1 MGISFSLAHTGR
13 FGEVTER
20 VCGIER
26 VATTPRIRILPCS
39 HGWLG
44 DLGLINT
51 FLQGPGGKGF
61 SWERNFGIRESVL
74 WVPPGMTP
82 NFFRFFFYFIFFCRS
97 YYPTLPSVP
106 RVGKDVTLTR
116 RGPTVRARIRF
127 GSPGLRCVPCVLKK
141 GGERRRPLSWISPPP
156 RTPISGQL

>member
-82 NFFRFFFYFIFFCRS
+82 NFFRFFFLFYFFFAA
-97 YYPTLPSVP
+97 PITPLFPPSLASEKMLLLLE
-106 RVGKDVTLTR
+106 G
-116 RGPTVRARIRF
+116 VRPYEHAYAL
-127 GSPGLRCVPCVLKK
+127 GHLV
-141 GGERRRPLSWISPPP
+141 
-156 RTPISGQL
+156 

>member
-82 NFFRFFFYFIFFCRS
+82 NFFRFFFLFYFFLPLLLPHSSLRPSRRKRCYS
-97 YYPTLPSVP
+97 YSKGSDRTSTHTLW
-106 RVGKDVTLTR
+106 VTWSEVCAVCTEK
-116 RGPTVRARIRF
+116 RG
-127 GSPGLRCVPCVLKK
+127 
-141 GGERRRPLSWISPPP
+141 
-156 RTPISGQL
+156 